1 MDWFDDYL
9 NALTDPGKTVNYPP
23 DTNTWRPALP
33 NQQQKRMINDSMAF
47 DLQQQM
53 RIIQEARKQLEH
65 HGASRDAAMGIGAD
79 PGSAG
84 GNPLVPPA
92 ANPGIWLDSS
102 RRVSVLDAS
111 GNPCAL
117 NTPAAT
123 WLDLST
129 NNRHFAQSNSLMR
142 PTLSSYQGMN
152 YLKFDSSI
160 STHLNGNTNSL
171 TFANNVAGIT
181 LICVA
186 QFGNPNTGTVLPEA
200 IFSTTRPSPGG
211 GNGSRI
217 KFMSNPSVIPGA
229 PAGDEGWYFAAG
241 GRRLDSDVNDKGA
254 PADINT
260 ATLKNNTA
268 PGIITAKINYAA
280 AQVNILF
287 NGAAAGSDLAF
298 QTAGNSS
305 TTNAAKVGIGRRFV
319 SEFAYFNGVIGE
331 FFAYERILTDAELIA
346 VNSYLTE
353 KWSL

>member
-1 MDWFDDYL
+1 MDWMDDYL
-9 NALTDPGKTVNYPP
+9 DGMQQYKVTVSPADTHIWGPAKPGK
-23 DTNTWRPALP
+23 
-33 NQQQKRMINDSMAF
+33 QQQSMIQDSMAF
-47 DLQQQM
+47 DIQQM
-53 RIIQEARKQLEH
+53 RLIQEARRELEE
-65 HGASRDAAMGIGAD
+65 HGPSSVNASD
-79 PGSAG
+79 PGSSG
-84 GNPLVPPA
+84 GYQIFPPVA
-92 ANPGIWLDSS
+92 YPGIWLDSS
-102 RRVSVLDAS
+102 RRASVLDAS
-111 GNPCAL
+111 GNPCAS

-171 TFANNVAGIT
+171 TFGNNVAGIT

-186 QFGNPNTGTVLPEA
+186 QFGNPNTGIVLPEA
-200 IFSTTRPSPGG
+200 IFTTTRPSPGG

-229 PAGDEGWYFAAG
+229 PANDEGWYFAAG

-254 PADINT
+254 PADAST
-260 ATLKNNTA
+260 ATFKNNTA

-280 AQVNILF
+280 NTVNILF
-287 NGAAAGSDLAF
+287 NGAAAGTDTNF

-331 FFAYERILTDAELIA
+331 FFAYERILTDAELTT